1 MRVCLIAV
9 TMDENRAGI
18 ARYCYNL
25 FKNLKRIDGENEYI
39 LVRRKASNECDCDGE
54 LVVPYPKI
62 PMKRTIGNYIQLPLE
77 LKKEK
82 FDVIHDL
89 SQISPFIFNFSSSKV
104 LTIHD
109 LSPILFPETYGKI
122 HVFLQKYILPKT
134 LKNVD
139 KVIAVSENTKKDI
152 VKYLGFPEESIE
164 VVYNGVDERFK
175 PLSHDLCSYDLKRDA
190 FARTAM
196 QNSLSHDLCSYD
208 FSPYILFVGTLE
220 PRKNVTTLLKAFYIL
235 KKRKE
240 VMHKLVIAGGK
251 GWKNKEVYE
260 TMRRLN
266 LSNSVKF
273 LGYVPDEE
281 LPKLYSGA
289 DLFVY
294 PSLYEGFGLPPL
306 EAMACGCPVITSNVS
321 SLPEV
326 VGDAGIMVNPLDING
341 LADAVYK
348 VLNDEGLREEM
359 VKKGLKR
366 VRMFGWEEC
375 ARKTLRVYEEVRK
388 NAF

>member
-25 FKNLKRIDGENEYI
+25 FKNLKRIDSENEYI
-39 LVRRKASNECDCDGE
+39 LVRRKASNECDCGGE

-175 PLSHDLCSYDLKRDA
+175 PLSHDSCL
-190 FARTAM
+190 
-196 QNSLSHDLCSYD
+196 YD

-260 TMRRLN
+260 TVRRLN

-273 LGYVPDEE
+273 LGYVPEEE

-294 PSLYEGFGLPPL
+294 PSLYEGFGLPLL

-326 VGDAGIMVNPLDING
+326 VGDAGILVDPLDVNG
-341 LADAVYK
+341 LADMMYK
-348 VLNDEGLREEM
+348 VLNNEDVREKM
-359 VKKGLKR
+359 VKKGSKR
-366 VRMFGWEEC
+366 AKMFSWERC
-375 ARKTLRVYEEVRK
+375 AEETLRVYEST
-388 NAF
+388 